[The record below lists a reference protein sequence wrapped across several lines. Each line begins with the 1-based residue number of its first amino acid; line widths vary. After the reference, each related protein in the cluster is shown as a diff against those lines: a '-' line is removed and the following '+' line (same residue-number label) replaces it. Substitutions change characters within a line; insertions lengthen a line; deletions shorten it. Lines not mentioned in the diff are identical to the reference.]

1 MTEPREESKI
11 QYVVRDKP
19 AERGLTINNILLA
32 IVILGGGIFGTI
44 VTSYMSHLTES
55 VSKMEETM
63 STMRSTDNVTAN
75 ELGHINRAIDSL
87 GNDLAECKEIH
98 IIIRSKLINL
108 ETVVYREH
116 AGDPIYE

>member
-1 MTEPREESKI
+1 MTDDKRESAI

-44 VTSYMSHLTES
+44 VTSYMSHLTTS

-75 ELGHINRAIDSL
+75 ELGHMNRAIGILSD
-87 GNDLAECKEIH
+87 DLSDCKEIH
-98 IIIRSKLINL
+98 IIIRGKLINL
-108 ETVVYREH
+108 EAVVYREH
-116 AGDPIYE
+116 GRPDL